1 MIYSK
6 TIKIIAVIA
15 SILIFCIVFLFSF
28 LLLITYASASEENFD
43 SYSTGNID
51 DKSADW
57 IYDSGGHLQVS
68 TGQYSSS
75 PNSLLH
81 NTSYANGGTLYNPSG
96 IGALESVSFKFK
108 FNDVSGQK
116 MQLYG
121 QNSGTYDTSIWSEDL
136 FYLYIRQGYYNRF
149 YYDSGGSNYE
159 TVGTLIND
167 TNWHDIDIYGSETVG
182 LHKICVD
189 SVCSNWKQSDKSE
202 AWDSLGFNDN
212 FHNMSYDQSFDDFVA
227 GDFLP
232 PFAITTP
239 VDDEVVIDDSWIT
252 VSGICPTNGSNK
264 VGLTNNCLGFSEI
277 DYTVACVDGSF
288 SAQFYK
294 SESSNWV
301 VAREIDSVSTDCVD
315 YDDLMDGVQVD
326 GISVI
331 EGYPDEWNFNYDYY
345 NDFDIQINYPIF
357 DTALTLPINA
367 TSTDISFAFIYPS
380 PLSPNLVFNVKQYD
394 ENGVILDTSYHNINL
409 TSVSDTSDYEVN
421 FTASSTQGLHYV
433 VQLIDDGDLKRQYP
447 FGIYVSDYETVIN
460 PDDYDYL
467 FPRLAEELKTK
478 VIFNYFFSF
487 YDNFQELFS
496 ASSTATST
504 ALDISFKSVSD
515 NGEYDL
521 DIPIFKPSD
530 SIIQSIMQDIR
541 PYLVAF
547 LWVGFA
553 VYVVLRITN
562 NTKEE

>member
-6 TIKIIAVIA
+6 KIKIALPVI
-15 SILIFCIVFLFSF
+15 IVAFVFFFANSVLA
-28 LLLITYASASEENFD
+28 LEENFD

-68 TGQYSSS
+68 TGEYNSS

-108 FNDVSGQK
+108 FNDSSSQK
-116 MQLYG
+116 LQLYG
-121 QNSGTYDTSIWSEDL
+121 QNSSTYDTSIYTEDL
-136 FYLYIRQGYYNRF
+136 FYLYIRKGYYNRF

-189 SVCSNWKQSDKSE
+189 SVCSSWKQSDKSE

-212 FHNMSYDQSFDDFVA
+212 FHNMSYNQSFDDFVA

-232 PFAITTP
+232 PFAITSP
-239 VDDEVVIDDSWIT
+239 IDDEVVINDSW
-252 VSGICPTNGSNK
+252 VEVEGICSTNGNNK

-277 DYTVACVDGSF
+277 DYNIACVDGGF

-294 SESSNWV
+294 SEASNWI
-301 VAREIDSVSTDCVD
+301 VAREVSSISSDCVD
-315 YDDLMDGVQVD
+315 YDDLMDAVVVD

-331 EGYPDEWNFNYDYY
+331 EGYPDEWNFNYEYY
-345 NDFDIQINYPIF
+345 DDFDIRINSPIF

-367 TSTDISFAFIYPS
+367 TSTDISFNFIYPS

-394 ENGVILDTSYHNINL
+394 KDGVIMDTSYHNINL
-409 TSVSDTSDYEVN
+409 TSISDTSDYEVN
-421 FTASSTQGLHYV
+421 FIASSTQALHYV

-447 FGIYVSDYETVIN
+447 FGIYVSDYETIIN
-460 PDDYDYL
+460 PDNYDYL

-478 VIFNYFFSF
+478 VIFNYFFAF

-496 ASSTATST
+496 ASSTASST
-504 ALDISFKSVSD
+504 ALDISFKAMSD
-515 NGEYDL
+515 DGEYDL
-521 DIPIFKPSD
+521 EVPIFKPSEP
-530 SIIQSIMQDIR
+530 IIQSITQGLR

-547 LWVGFA
+547 LWVSFA
-553 VYVVLRITN
+553 VYLFTRISK
-562 NTKEE
+562 KEDK